1 MSHTRGDLTPP
12 TPATA
17 SGGSSVL
24 TYEPY
29 YGLRE
34 KPFTLSSD
42 PRFLY
47 KSPSHASAYE
57 SLREAIRRGEG
68 LMALTGDTGTG
79 KTTVCRSV
87 LQGLDRKTV
96 SAFVPD
102 PFVSREDLLKK
113 LLTDFGVASS
123 GGKDGGITVGSR
135 VALSYPLYDFLRTL
149 VPLDTVAV
157 LVIDEAQNLS
167 QSILEELRVL
177 SDLEGPQTMLQ
188 VVLLGPRELLTML
201 QHPRMR
207 QLDQRVS
214 LRCHLDPLDEG
225 SVEAYIAHRLNVAS
239 ASRHRVNFSGDAID
253 MIRRSSAGNPR
264 LINLIC
270 DRALH
275 YGHLMRTLDI
285 SAGIVVEALNERG
298 MAPVATAHDPMTAF
312 SCEDGS
318 TAISQAGSSRQ
329 LDPLAGAFASEA
341 SPASA
346 MKVDV
351 QTMHTADAPNSHS
364 IDRFHVLWWTA
375 VCTAALLVTAV
386 LLFA

>member
-1 MSHTRGDLTPP
+1 MSHTRDDLS
-12 TPATA
+12 PATA
-17 SGGSSVL
+17 SGRSSVL

-29 YGLRE
+29 YGLKE
-34 KPFTLSSD
+34 KAFTLSSD

-47 KSPSHASAYE
+47 KSVTHASAYD

-79 KTTVCRSV
+79 KTLVCRSV
-87 LQGLDRKTV
+87 LHGLDRKTV

-102 PFVSREDLLKK
+102 PFVSREDLLKH
-113 LLTDFGVASS
+113 LLIEFGVASS
-123 GGKDGGITVGSR
+123 TGVKGGGVNVGSR
-135 VALSYPLYDFLRTL
+135 VELSYPVYDFLRTL

-177 SDLEGPQTMLQ
+177 SDLEGPEKLLQ
-188 VVLLGPRELLTML
+188 VVLLGPRELLAML
-201 QHPRMR
+201 HHPRMR

-214 LRCHLDPLDEG
+214 LRCHLDSLDEA
-225 SVEAYIAHRLNVAS
+225 SVETYIAHRLNVAS
-239 ASRHRVNFSGDAID
+239 DSRHRVSFSGDAID

-275 YGHLMRTLDI
+275 FGHLMRTLEI
-285 SAGIVVEALNERG
+285 GTGVVVQALNERG
-298 MAPVATAHDPMTAF
+298 MMPIAAAGDPLTAF
-312 SCEDGS
+312 GCEDPS
-318 TAISQAGSSRQ
+318 TAASDVDSGRGSDA
-329 LDPLAGAFASEA
+329 LGGDFPSE
-341 SPASA
+341 STRGPETKPHEQSTQ
-346 MKVDV
+346 KS
-351 QTMHTADAPNSHS
+351 HAPNPGSV
-364 IDRFHVLWWTA
+364 DRFRVLWWA
-375 VCTAALLVTAV
+375 VVGMAALLVTAV